1 MIVEM
6 KKIGI
11 LVSEDSL
18 HKFHL
23 EQEVDLLAI

>member
-1 MIVEM
+1 MITEM

-11 LVSEDSL
+11 ILTEDSFSKL
-18 HKFHL
+18 NL